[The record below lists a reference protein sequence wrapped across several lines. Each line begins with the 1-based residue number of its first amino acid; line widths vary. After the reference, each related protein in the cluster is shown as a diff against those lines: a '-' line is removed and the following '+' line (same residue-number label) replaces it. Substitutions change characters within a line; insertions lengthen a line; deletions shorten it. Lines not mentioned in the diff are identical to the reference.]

1 MNLNSTHIIFDFDGT
16 LWNSTVPVRNSLKFA
31 LKEKGY
37 KSLADNLP
45 IFEIG
50 RPMEII
56 LEDEFNFTKNK
67 AKEIAK
73 LFRIYLVDEDLKN
86 GIFYDNVKEV
96 LTQLSDVGHTLS
108 IATFKRSKLVEK
120 ILQQHK
126 LEHFFFQV
134 RGLGENGLESKIDLV
149 KECISIK
156 ASKTIMI
163 GDTISDYQA
172 ALENNLEFYL
182 VKYGYGY
189 KSLKKKVVT
198 ENIKL
203 LNDFEKVLNIIQ

>member
-1 MNLNSTHIIFDFDGT
+1 MNINSIHIIFDFDGT
-16 LWNSTVPVRNSLKFA
+16 LWNSTIPVRNSLKFA
-31 LKEKGY
+31 FKDKGY
-37 KSLADNLP
+37 TSLADNLP

-56 LEDEFNFTKNK
+56 LEEEFHLSSNQ
-67 AKEIAK
+67 AKEVAK
-73 LFRIYLVDEDLKN
+73 LFRIYLAEEDLKN
-86 GIFYDNVKEV
+86 GAFYNNVKEV
-96 LTQLSDVGHTLS
+96 LTKLSDIGYILS

-120 ILQQHK
+120 ILKQHK
-126 LEHFFFQV
+126 IDHLFFQV
-134 RGLGENGLESKIDLV
+134 RGLGENGIKSKIDLV

-156 ASKTIMI
+156 ASKTIMV

-172 ALENNLEFYL
+172 ALENNIEFYL

-189 KSLKKKVVT
+189 KSLEKKVVS

-203 LNDFEKVLNIIQ
+203 LNNFEKVLNII